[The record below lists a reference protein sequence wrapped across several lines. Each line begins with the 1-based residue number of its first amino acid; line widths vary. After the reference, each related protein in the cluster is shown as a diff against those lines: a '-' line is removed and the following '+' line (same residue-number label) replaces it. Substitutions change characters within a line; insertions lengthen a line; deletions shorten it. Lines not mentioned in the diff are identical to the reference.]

1 MNAGLTGMDALRMVG
16 SMALVIALL
25 LAVLWGLK
33 RIQNKM
39 LIASHSGR
47 IQVLETQG
55 IGTRQR
61 IALVRIGNHEVLL
74 GITPTQINALGHWPA
89 SWAPAPAAANAHGP
103 EDVA

>member
-1 MNAGLTGMDALRMVG
+1 MNAGLTGMDLLRMVG
-16 SMALVIALL
+16 SMALVIVVL

-47 IQVLETQG
+47 MQVLETQS
-55 IGTRQR
+55 IGTRQK
-61 IALVRIGNHEVLL
+61 IVLVRIGSQEVLL

-89 SWAPAPAAANAHGP
+89 SSSPAPSPATAQGP